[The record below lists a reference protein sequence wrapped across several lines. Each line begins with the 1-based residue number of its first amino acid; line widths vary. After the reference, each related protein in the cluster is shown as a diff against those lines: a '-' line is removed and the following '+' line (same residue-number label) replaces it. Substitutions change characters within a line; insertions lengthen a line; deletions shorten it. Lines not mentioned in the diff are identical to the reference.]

1 METILLREL
10 LEAVHGTLLTQD
22 VPMNTPIYRVETDSR
37 TIHPGALFIP
47 LVGERFDGHAYLNQ
61 ALEDGAA
68 GCLTARSRDSYIP
81 GKFYIKVGNTER
93 ALGDL
98 AAWYKGRFRIP
109 VVGVTGSVGKT
120 TTKDMIAAVLSTKY
134 KVLKTEGNFNNNV
147 GMPMTILRLDPTA
160 EICVLEM
167 GMDKPGEIDY
177 LAGLAQPD
185 VGIITNIGDAHIER
199 LGSRENIFKAKCE
212 LLPHVK
218 ENGLLIL
225 NGDDEWLSTLRGKTS
240 VPTVFCGKGEGMD
253 YRAIPCGGDK
263 LSHINC
269 RMITPNME
277 REVEIPALGEHMIY
291 PSLIAAAVGEHFGL
305 TPEEIEAGLRRFVP
319 TRMRMNLVQRWEN
332 ITVLDDSYIAI
343 L

>member
-22 VPMNTPIYRVETDSR
+22 VPMDTPIYRVETDSR

-147 GMPMTILRLDPTA
+147 GMPMTILRLDPAASETLGEARVALVYEGADFSVTA
-160 EICVLEM
+160 MDDAMSGDRILER
-167 GMDKPGEIDY
+167 DTVFVRRCTAFEGE
-177 LAGLAQPD
+177 
-185 VGIITNIGDAHIER
+185 GIYAVR
-199 LGSRENIFKAKCE
+199 LGGVTMLRRVTVDGGSGNMVFWASNPAFPPTVITAAQEPPE
-212 LLPHVK
+212 LL
-218 ENGLLIL
+218 GRAFLLQ
-225 NGDDEWLSTLRGKTS
+225 T
-240 VPTVFCGKGEGMD
+240 
-253 YRAIPCGGDK
+253 
-263 LSHINC
+263 
-269 RMITPNME
+269 
-277 REVEIPALGEHMIY
+277 AL
-291 PSLIAAAVGEHFGL
+291 
-305 TPEEIEAGLRRFVP
+305 
-319 TRMRMNLVQRWEN
+319 
-332 ITVLDDSYIAI
+332 
-343 L
+343 